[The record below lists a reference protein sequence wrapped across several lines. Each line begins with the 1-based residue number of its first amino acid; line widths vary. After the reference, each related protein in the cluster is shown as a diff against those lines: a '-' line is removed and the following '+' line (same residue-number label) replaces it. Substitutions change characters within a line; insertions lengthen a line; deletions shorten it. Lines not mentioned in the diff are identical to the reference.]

1 MQYFDMIRNW
11 GTWTEFQ
18 SLLDT
23 LASIAHKYNVSL
35 TNVATRWVLQQPA
48 VGAVIVGTRL
58 GVSLHGDEN
67 LKVFTF
73 GLDDEDLQR
82 INDTALGKDG
92 EKSLGVYRALGDCG
106 NEYRAMH

>member
-1 MQYFDMIRNW
+1 MIRNW
-11 GTWTEFQ
+11 GTWTDFQ
-18 SLLDT
+18 TLLGT
-23 LASIAHKYNVSL
+23 LSTIAQKHNVTL

-67 LKVFTF
+67 LKVFGF
-73 GLDDEDLQR
+73 HLSDGDLAE
-82 INDTALGKDG
+82 INEVALGNDG
-92 EKSLGVYRALGDCG
+92 EKSLAVFQALGDCG